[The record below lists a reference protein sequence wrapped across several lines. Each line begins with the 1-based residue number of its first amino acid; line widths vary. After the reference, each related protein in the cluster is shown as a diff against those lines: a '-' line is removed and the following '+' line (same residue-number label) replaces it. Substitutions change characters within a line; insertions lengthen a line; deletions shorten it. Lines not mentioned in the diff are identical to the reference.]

1 MSINK
6 EWQIPKVYDTINE
19 ACTTSL
25 NENVIFDIAVPSK
38 QIVPIP
44 KLLSINS
51 HVLIQKPIGEDFI
64 DTQSIIDICK
74 ERHIHVSIYF
84 QLRYAPYILALK
96 VLYQILNLAIIQYIM
111 LI

>member
-1 MSINK
+1 MMSIDK
-6 EWQIPKVYDTINE
+6 KWQIPKVHDTINE

-51 HVLIQKPIGEDFI
+51 HVLIQ
-64 DTQSIIDICK
+64 
-74 ERHIHVSIYF
+74 
-84 QLRYAPYILALK
+84 
-96 VLYQILNLAIIQYIM
+96 
-111 LI
+111 